1 MEARDSSTS
10 PSSTAANRDASSV
23 TDADDAVFTVAV
35 ALAKDAA
42 LHFQSGKFAECVD
55 VLNQLLQKKQDDPK
69 FSRKH
74 EFNGAV
80 RIVHIKPPIQVYK
93 LKCLILWYFII
104 LQSRNSSVM
113 DVQTPKSCLKYLMAS
128 RYANLKFISL
138 SLS

>member
-69 FSRKH
+69 VLH
-74 EFNGAV
+74 NIAITEFFRDGCSDPKKLLEVLNG
-80 RIVHIKPPIQVYK
+80 IKV
-93 LKCLILWYFII
+93 C
-104 LQSRNSSVM
+104 
-113 DVQTPKSCLKYLMAS
+113 
-128 RYANLKFISL
+128 
-138 SLS
+138 